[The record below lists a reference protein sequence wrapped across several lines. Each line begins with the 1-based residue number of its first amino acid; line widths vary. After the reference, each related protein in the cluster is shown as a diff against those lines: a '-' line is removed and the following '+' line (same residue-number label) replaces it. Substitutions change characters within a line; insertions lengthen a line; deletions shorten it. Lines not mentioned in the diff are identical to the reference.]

1 MAIIKQARM
10 GGKGM
15 GLKALVV
22 GDMHGQMETVWKA
35 VEEERPDLLICVGDW
50 GDPGQIAPQE
60 YQSLLERLT
69 VYTVYGNHD
78 DMELLKALRNRD
90 GSPVLLPHGEFVEVQ
105 GVRIAGI
112 SGIWAKSRKKPYYIT
127 DEEVVTIAQKLA
139 GKNVT
144 ILVTHGCPVGL
155 ADETPK
161 GTHGGQRCFLDAF
174 KIVNPKAHLCG
185 HLHKPQL
192 RQLKSG
198 QFVLNVGITALGDYA
213 VLEISP
219 ENASIVK
226 RIVQSLGKSE
236 VEAL

>member
-1 MAIIKQARM
+1 
-10 GGKGM
+10 
-15 GLKALVV
+15 
-22 GDMHGQMETVWKA
+22 
-35 VEEERPDLLICVGDW
+35 
-50 GDPGQIAPQE
+50 
-60 YQSLLERLT
+60 
-69 VYTVYGNHD
+69 
-78 DMELLKALRNRD
+78 MELLKALKNRD
-90 GSPVLLPHGEFVEVQ
+90 GSPVLLPHGEFMEVR
-105 GVRIAGI
+105 GIRFAGI
-112 SGIWAKSRKKPYYIT
+112 SGIWAKSHKKPYYIT
-127 DEEVVTIAQKLA
+127 DEEVTAIAQKLA

-144 ILVTHGCPVGL
+144 ILVTHGCPIGL

-219 ENASIVK
+219 ENVSIVK
-226 RIVQSLGKSE
+226 RIAQSLGKSE
-236 VEAL
+236 VEAF